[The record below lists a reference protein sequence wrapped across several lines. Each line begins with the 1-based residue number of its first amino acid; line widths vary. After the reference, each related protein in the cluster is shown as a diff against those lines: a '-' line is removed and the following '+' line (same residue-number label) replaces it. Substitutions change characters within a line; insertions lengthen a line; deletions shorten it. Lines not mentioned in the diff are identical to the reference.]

1 MAGRLQD
8 DDISE
13 THEINVTPFIDVM
26 LVLLIIFMVVAPLST
41 VDVPVELPVS
51 AATPA
56 AKPDKPLFVTL
67 KADLSLA
74 VGNDMVLWG
83 GLGPALDSQTSNDR
97 NKRLFLRADKAVPYG
112 ELMRL
117 MDTLRAAGYLKVAL
131 VGLEGPPVQGA
142 SSAPAAAPGA
152 VSPSAPP
159 AALPAIPLSGA
170 AAPTPP
176 PSP

>member
-1 MAGRLQD
+1 
-8 DDISE
+8 
-13 THEINVTPFIDVM
+13 VM

-51 AATPA
+51 QASPA
-56 AKPDKPLFVTL
+56 KKPDKPLFVTL

-83 GLGPALDSQTSNDR
+83 GLASALDAQTQSDR
-97 NKRLFLRADKAVPYG
+97 NKRLFLRADKGVPYG
-112 ELMRL
+112 ELIRL

-131 VGLEGPPVQGA
+131 VGLEGPPQQAG
-142 SSAPAAAPGA
+142 
-152 VSPSAPP
+152 
-159 AALPAIPLSGA
+159 ALPPGTAAVPLQ
-170 AAPTPP
+170 PLL

>member
-1 MAGRLQD
+1 MAGRLHDD

-51 AATPA
+51 AAQPA
-56 AKPDKPLFVTL
+56 AKPDQPLYVTL

-74 VGNDMVLWG
+74 VGNEMVLWG
-83 GLGPALDSQTSNDR
+83 SLGQALDAQTSGDR

-131 VGLEGPPVQGA
+131 VGLEGPPVVPGA
-142 SSAPAAAPGA
+142 PAPAAAA
-152 VSPSAPP
+152 SPSPQPNEAAPP
-159 AALPAIPLSGA
+159 AAP
-170 AAPTPP
+170 
-176 PSP
+176 

>member
-1 MAGRLQD
+1 MASRLQDD

-26 LVLLIIFMVVAPLST
+26 LVLLIIFMVAAPLST

-51 AATPA
+51 AAQPA
-56 AKPDKPLFVTL
+56 PKPDKPLYVTL

-83 GLGPALDSQTSNDR
+83 GLGPALDAQTSNDR
-97 NKRLFLRADKAVPYG
+97 NKRLFLRADKTVPYG

-117 MDTLRAAGYLKVAL
+117 MDALRAAGYLKVAF
-131 VGLEGPPVQGA
+131 VGLEGPPVQAGA
-142 SSAPAAAPGA
+142 GTAPAVPGA
-152 VSPSAPP
+152 FLPSAPL
-159 AALPAIPLSGA
+159 A
-170 AAPTPP
+170 TPP
-176 PSP
+176 TVPSAGAEPSAP

>member
-8 DDISE
+8 DDIAE

-51 AATPA
+51 AAKPA
-56 AKPDKPLFVTL
+56 PAKPDKPLFVTL

-74 VGNDMVLWG
+74 VGNDMVLWN
-83 GLGPALDSQTSNDR
+83 GLGTALDAQTGSDR

-117 MDTLRAAGYLKVAL
+117 MDALRAAGYLKVAL
-131 VGLEGPPVQGA
+131 VGLEGPPPQAGV
-142 SSAPAAAPGA
+142 SSAPAGM
-152 VSPSAPP
+152 APP
-159 AALPAIPLSGA
+159 APALAPVPPQPAG
-170 AAPTPP
+170 PTTP
-176 PSP
+176 